1 MIRFLLKG
9 LIRDR
14 SRSLFPILTV
24 TAGVMLTVVF
34 HAWIGGVLYDIVR
47 ASANFSTGHVK
58 VMSRAYAEEQ
68 AQVPNDLALLGVDQL
83 VSDLQERFPDM
94 IWTSRIKFGG
104 LLDIPDSSGETR
116 SQGPVMGMGI
126 NLLDESKGDVE
137 RMGIKEAVTSG
148 SMPSQPGEI
157 LISDELAKK
166 LEVTPGEQATLIGS
180 TMYGSLTFYNFTIAG
195 TVHFGI
201 MAMDRGAMIA
211 DISDVRT
218 ALNMEDGAG
227 EILGYF
233 RNGGYNDAAARVVVQ
248 QFNERYGG
256 GNGEFDPVMVTLR
269 EQENLEQYLAMAENM
284 GAILVTMFIV
294 AMSLV
299 LWNAGL
305 IGGLRRYGEIG
316 VRLAIGESKSH
327 VYRTTM
333 LESLLIGLIGS
344 LIGTGIGLA
353 ISFYLQTHGINF
365 GAFTKSASMMISN
378 YIYAR
383 IQPETYYIG
392 FIPGL
397 FSTVLGAGL
406 AGIGI
411 FKRQTAQLFNELE
424 V

>member
-1 MIRFLLKG
+1 MIRFLFKG

-14 SRSLFPILTV
+14 SRSFFPILTV

-34 HAWIGGVLYDIVR
+34 HAWLGGVLSDIVR
-47 ASANFSTGHVK
+47 TSATFTTGHVK
-58 VMSRAYAEEQ
+58 VMSRSYAEEQ
-68 AQVPNDLALLGVDQL
+68 AQVPNDLALLGVGQL
-83 VSDLQERFPDM
+83 MSDLEEAFPDM
-94 IWTSRIKFGG
+94 IWTSRITFGG
-104 LLDIPDSSGETR
+104 LLDIPDSTGETR

-126 NLLDESKGDVE
+126 SLLDASKGDVD
-137 RMGIKEAVTSG
+137 RMGIREAVTAG
-148 SMPSQPGEI
+148 SIPAHPGEI
-157 LISDELAKK
+157 LISDELAGK
-166 LEVTPGEQATLIGS
+166 LKVEPGEQATFIGS
-180 TMYGSLTFYNFTIAG
+180 TMYGSITFYNFVIAG

-201 MAMDRGAMIA
+201 MAMDRGAIIA
-211 DISDVRT
+211 DIEDVRT

-233 RNGGYNDAAARVVVQ
+233 KSGVYDDKAARAVVNRFQ
-248 QFNERYGG
+248 DIYGSAG
-256 GNGEFDPVMVTLR
+256 GDFDPVMATLR
-269 EQENLEQYLAMAENM
+269 EQEGLEQYLAMAENM
-284 GAILVTMFIV
+284 SGVLVTMFIV

-327 VYRTTM
+327 VYRTMM

-344 LIGTGIGLA
+344 CIGIGIGLA

-365 GAFTKSASMMISN
+365 GAFTRGSSMMISN

-383 IQPETYYIG
+383 VLPETYYIG
-392 FIPGL
+392 LIPGL
-397 FSTVLGAGL
+397 FSTLLGAGL

-411 FKRQTAQLFNELE
+411 YKRQTAQLFKELE